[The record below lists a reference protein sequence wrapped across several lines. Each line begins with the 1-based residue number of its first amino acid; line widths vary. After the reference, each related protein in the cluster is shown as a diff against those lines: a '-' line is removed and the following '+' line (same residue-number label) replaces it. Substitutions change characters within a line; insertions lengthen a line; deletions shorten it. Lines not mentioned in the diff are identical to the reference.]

1 MESYLLNSSLCL
13 IILYGFYKL
22 ILRNETNHQLKR
34 FTGLVCIIFACLY
47 LFIPLG
53 SLMVPDTY
61 PQLMN
66 AVFIQGSEG
75 LQEGISR
82 VISKDQT
89 SIYIT
94 LYILGVIVFSLQ
106 SLFGLFTL
114 LKWYMSSEKSK
125 QWGFTVV
132 KVKKDI
138 TPFTFFNL
146 LFMGNE
152 SLDGKAM
159 EKLIVHEQYHRDQF
173 HSIDTLLLEVLVIL
187 FWFNPV
193 VWLFRKDI
201 KTVHEYMADA
211 QVLNKG
217 FDLLDYQY
225 LLFQTNTGISIKLG
239 NHFSHKTT
247 LKKRIMMMNQQ
258 KNTSKRGLVKALL
271 FIPLMAAILLVSG
284 FTQANHNL
292 SNELQFLNQERSRDT
307 VPTQKELDNEKFQ
320 FKLRKAYEDN
330 RSKLKPLFILVEGKK
345 ERTIKDSYMRGI
357 DPKNIETVHVLKG
370 EAAKKKYGKKGK
382 NGVVIIVLKQ
392 KKDEK

>member
-13 IILYGFYKL
+13 VILYAFYKL

-34 FTGLVCIIFACLY
+34 FTGLTCIIFACVY

-53 SLMVPDTY
+53 SLMVPDSY
-61 PQLMN
+61 PEVMN

-75 LQEGISR
+75 IQEGISR
-82 VISKDQT
+82 VISEDHI
-89 SIYIT
+89 SIYIA
-94 LYILGVIVFSLQ
+94 LYVLGVIVFSLQ

-114 LKWYMSSEKSK
+114 LRWYITSEKSK

-152 SLDGKAM
+152 SLNGDAM
-159 EKLIVHEQYHRDQF
+159 EKLIVHEQYHRDQY
-173 HSIDTLLLEVLVIL
+173 HSIDTLLLEILVIL

-201 KTVHEYMADA
+201 RTVHEYLADA
-211 QVLNKG
+211 QVLRKG

-239 NHFSHKTT
+239 NHFSHKTN
-247 LKKRIMMMNQQ
+247 LKKRIMMMNKK
-258 KNTSKRGLVKALL
+258 KNTSKKGWIKALL
-271 FIPLMAAILLVSG
+271 LIPLMGVILLVSG
-284 FTQANHNL
+284 FTQANYNL
-292 SNELQFLNQERSRDT
+292 SNELQFLNQEQRKDT
-307 VPTQKELDNEKFQ
+307 VPTQKELDDEKFQ
-320 FKLRKAYEDN
+320 MKLRKAYEDDRN
-330 RSKLKPLFILVEGKK
+330 RSKPLIIVKEGKK
-345 ERTIKDSYMRGI
+345 ERTVKDSYMRGI
-357 DPKNIETVHVLKG
+357 DPDKIETVHVLKG
-370 EAAKKKYGKKGK
+370 EAARKKYGKKGK

-392 KKDEK
+392 E